1 MLYSILYDIFILSE
15 TIFAID
21 VENGVKVPRRIGF
34 DGIMTFLGGYAG
46 YAVAMFI
53 AYYLLR
59 SFGLYRMA
67 KARGLENPKMCFVPF
82 YAFIMLSRL
91 RSDCNALKK
100 HKFYPIV
107 AISALGAFLLF
118 SVVLDSFFSLRI
130 ISQLVETER
139 IAPGTAVLTEEM
151 FAYNSNLANVL
162 SNLTDVS
169 KIVYMVFVALLYCDL
184 FRTYSPLRTRTHLTL
199 SVIFTVLT
207 GSSLLY
213 GAFTLSL
220 SGRSAVNF
228 DEILEKRRIYY
239 GYGNPGI
246 PYSRS
251 PYSDGGNAS
260 GSYGEDRTDPSQDP
274 FSDFADTNK
283 NSRSD
288 DPFGEFSGGS
298 TQGKTNSDDP
308 FADFGSDNG
317 YSGKNSGNSRD
328 GKPYDGKSDDDTDSL
343 F

>member
-139 IAPGTAVLTEEM
+139 IAPGTAILTEEM
-151 FAYNSNLANVL
+151 FAYNTNLANVL

-213 GAFTLSL
+213 GAFALSL

-228 DEILEKRRIYY
+228 DEILAKRRIYY
-239 GYGNPGI
+239 GYGNPGN
-246 PYSRS
+246 PYARP

-317 YSGKNSGNSRD
+317 YSGKNSDNSRD

>member
-139 IAPGTAVLTEEM
+139 VAPGTAVLTEEM
-151 FAYNSNLANVL
+151 FAYNTNLANVL

-228 DEILEKRRIYY
+228 DEILAKRRIYY
-239 GYGNPGI
+239 GYGNPGN
-246 PYSRS
+246 PYARP

-260 GSYGEDRTDPSQDP
+260 GSFGEDRSDPSQDP
-274 FSDFADTNK
+274 FSDFADTKK

-288 DPFGEFSGGS
+288 DPFGEFSGDS

-317 YSGKNSGNSRD
+317 YSGKNSDNSRD

>member
-82 YAFIMLSRL
+82 YSFIMLSRL

-151 FAYNSNLANVL
+151 FAYNTNLASVL

-228 DEILEKRRIYY
+228 DEILAKRRIYY
-239 GYGNPGI
+239 GYGNPGN
-246 PYSRS
+246 PYARP

-260 GSYGEDRTDPSQDP
+260 GSFGEDRSDPSQDP
-274 FSDFADTNK
+274 FSDFADTKK

-288 DPFGEFSGGS
+288 DPFGEFSGDS

-317 YSGKNSGNSRD
+317 YSGKNSDNSRD

>member
-15 TIFAID
+15 TIFEID
-21 VENGVKVPRRIGF
+21 VENGVELPRRLGYG
-34 DGIMTFLGGYAG
+34 GIMTFLGGYVG
-46 YAVAMFI
+46 YAVVMFI
-53 AYYLLR
+53 VYYLLR

-67 KARGLENPKMCFVPF
+67 KARGFENPKMCFVPF

-107 AISALGAFLLF
+107 AISALGAFILF
-118 SVVLDSFFSLRI
+118 SVVLDSFFAVRI

-139 IAPGTAVLTEEM
+139 AASGTAVLTEEM
-151 FAYNSNLANVL
+151 FAYNAGLADIFSNLM
-162 SNLTDVS
+162 DIS
-169 KIVYMVFVALLYCDL
+169 KLVYIVFAALLYCDL

-220 SGRSAVNF
+220 SGRPAVNF
-228 DEILEKRRIYY
+228 DEILAKRKIYY
-239 GYGNPGI
+239 GYGNAGN

-251 PYSDGGNAS
+251 PYSDGGNGA
-260 GSYGEDRTDPSQDP
+260 GSYGNDRSDPSQDP

-288 DPFGEFSGGS
+288 DPFGEFSGGN
-298 TQGKTNSDDP
+298 THEKTNSDDP

-317 YSGKNSGNSRD
+317 NSGKSDGNSGN
-328 GKPYDGKSDDDTDSL
+328 GKSYDGKSNDDSDSL

>member
-207 GSSLLY
+207 SSSLLY

-228 DEILEKRRIYY
+228 DEILAKRKIYY
-239 GYGNPGI
+239 GYGNPSN

-251 PYSDGGNAS
+251 PYFDGGNAS

-317 YSGKNSGNSRD
+317 YSGKNSDNSRD

>member
-82 YAFIMLSRL
+82 YAFVMLSRL

-151 FAYNSNLANVL
+151 FAYNTNLANVL
-162 SNLTDVS
+162 SNLADVS

-228 DEILEKRRIYY
+228 DEILAKRKIYY
-239 GYGNPGI
+239 GYGNPGN
-246 PYSRS
+246 

-260 GSYGEDRTDPSQDP
+260 GSFGEDHSDPSQDP

-317 YSGKNSGNSRD
+317 YSGKNSDNSRD

>member
-228 DEILEKRRIYY
+228 DEILAKRRIYY
-239 GYGNPGI
+239 GYGNPGN
-246 PYSRS
+246 PYARP

-260 GSYGEDRTDPSQDP
+260 GSFGEDRSDPSQDP

-317 YSGKNSGNSRD
+317 YSGKNSDNSHD
-328 GKPYDGKSDDDTDSL
+328 EKPYDGKSDDDTDSL

>member
-151 FAYNSNLANVL
+151 FAYNTNLANVL

-228 DEILEKRRIYY
+228 DEILAKRKIYY
-239 GYGNPGI
+239 GYGNPGN
-246 PYSRS
+246 PYSGS

-260 GSYGEDRTDPSQDP
+260 GSYGEDRSDPSQDP
-274 FSDFADTNK
+274 FSDFADTKK

-317 YSGKNSGNSRD
+317 YSGKNSGNSHD
-328 GKPYDGKSDDDTDSL
+328 EKPYDGKSDDDTDSL

>member
-151 FAYNSNLANVL
+151 FAYNTNLANVL

-228 DEILEKRRIYY
+228 DEILAKRRIYY
-239 GYGNPGI
+239 VYGNPGN
-246 PYSRS
+246 PYARS

-260 GSYGEDRTDPSQDP
+260 GSYGEDRSDPSQDP

-317 YSGKNSGNSRD
+317 YSGKNNDNSRD

>member
-151 FAYNSNLANVL
+151 FAYNTNLASVL

-228 DEILEKRRIYY
+228 DEILAKRKIYY
-239 GYGNPGI
+239 GYGNPGN

-251 PYSDGGNAS
+251 PYSDGGNAA
-260 GSYGEDRTDPSQDP
+260 GSFGEDRSDPSQDP

-317 YSGKNSGNSRD
+317 YSGKNSDNSRD

>member
-151 FAYNSNLANVL
+151 FAYNTNLANVL

-228 DEILEKRRIYY
+228 DEILAKRRIYY
-239 GYGNPGI
+239 GYGNPGN
-246 PYSRS
+246 PYARP

-260 GSYGEDRTDPSQDP
+260 GSYGEDRSDPSQDP

>member
-15 TIFAID
+15 TIFEID
-21 VENGVKVPRRIGF
+21 VENGVELPRRLGYG
-34 DGIMTFLGGYAG
+34 GIMTFLGGYVG
-46 YAVAMFI
+46 YAVVMFI
-53 AYYLLR
+53 VYYLLR

-67 KARGLENPKMCFVPF
+67 KARGFENPKMCFVPF

-100 HKFYPIV
+100 HKFYPFV
-107 AISALGAFLLF
+107 AISALGAFILF
-118 SVVLDSFFSLRI
+118 SVVLDLFFAVRI

-139 IAPGTAVLTEEM
+139 AASGTAVLTKEM
-151 FAYNSNLANVL
+151 FAYNAGLADIFSNLM
-162 SNLTDVS
+162 DIS
-169 KIVYMVFVALLYCDL
+169 KLVYIVFAALLYCDL

-220 SGRSAVNF
+220 SGRPAVNF
-228 DEILEKRRIYY
+228 DEILAKRRIYY
-239 GYGNPGI
+239 GYGNAGN

-260 GSYGEDRTDPSQDP
+260 GSFGEDRSDPSQDP
-274 FSDFADTNK
+274 FSDFADTKK

-317 YSGKNSGNSRD
+317 YSGKNSDSSRD

>member
-53 AYYLLR
+53 AYYLFR

-82 YAFIMLSRL
+82 YAFVMLSRL

-151 FAYNSNLANVL
+151 FAYNTNLANVL

-228 DEILEKRRIYY
+228 DEILAKRKIYY
-239 GYGNPGI
+239 GYGK
-246 PYSRS
+246 SRQS
-251 PYSDGGNAS
+251 LFEIALFRRRNAS
-260 GSYGEDRTDPSQDP
+260 GSFGEDRTDPSQDP

-288 DPFGEFSGGS
+288 DPFGEFSVGS

-308 FADFGSDNG
+308 FADFGADNG
-317 YSGKNSGNSRD
+317 YSGKNSDNSRD

>member
-151 FAYNSNLANVL
+151 FAYNTNLANVL

-207 GSSLLY
+207 RSRFLFPVVPPLISTKYLRREEFITAMVIPAILMRDRLIPTAATLREVSAKTAPIPRRILFRILRIRKKTVVRTILSESFRATVRRVKPIRTILSPISARITDIPAKTTTILAMESRMTGSLTTTPIRY
-213 GAFTLSL
+213 FNLSL
-220 SGRSAVNF
+220 
-228 DEILEKRRIYY
+228 
-239 GYGNPGI
+239 
-246 PYSRS
+246 
-251 PYSDGGNAS
+251 
-260 GSYGEDRTDPSQDP
+260 
-274 FSDFADTNK
+274 
-283 NSRSD
+283 
-288 DPFGEFSGGS
+288 
-298 TQGKTNSDDP
+298 
-308 FADFGSDNG
+308 
-317 YSGKNSGNSRD
+317 
-328 GKPYDGKSDDDTDSL
+328 
-343 F
+343 

>member
-151 FAYNSNLANVL
+151 FAYNTNLANVL

-228 DEILEKRRIYY
+228 DEILAKRKIYY
-239 GYGNPGI
+239 GYGNPGN
-246 PYSRS
+246 PYARP

-317 YSGKNSGNSRD
+317 YSGKNSDNSRD

>member
-151 FAYNSNLANVL
+151 FAYNTNLANVL

-228 DEILEKRRIYY
+228 DEILAKRRIYC
-239 GYGNPGI
+239 GYGNPGN
-246 PYSRS
+246 PYARS

-260 GSYGEDRTDPSQDP
+260 GSYGEDRSDPSQDP

-317 YSGKNSGNSRD
+317 YSGKNNDNSRD

>member
-130 ISQLVETER
+130 I
-139 IAPGTAVLTEEM
+139 
-151 FAYNSNLANVL
+151 
-162 SNLTDVS
+162 
-169 KIVYMVFVALLYCDL
+169 
-184 FRTYSPLRTRTHLTL
+184 
-199 SVIFTVLT
+199 
-207 GSSLLY
+207 
-213 GAFTLSL
+213 
-220 SGRSAVNF
+220 
-228 DEILEKRRIYY
+228 
-239 GYGNPGI
+239 
-246 PYSRS
+246 
-251 PYSDGGNAS
+251 
-260 GSYGEDRTDPSQDP
+260 
-274 FSDFADTNK
+274 
-283 NSRSD
+283 
-288 DPFGEFSGGS
+288 
-298 TQGKTNSDDP
+298 
-308 FADFGSDNG
+308 
-317 YSGKNSGNSRD
+317 
-328 GKPYDGKSDDDTDSL
+328 
-343 F
+343 

>member
-46 YAVAMFI
+46 Y
-53 AYYLLR
+53 
-59 SFGLYRMA
+59 
-67 KARGLENPKMCFVPF
+67 
-82 YAFIMLSRL
+82 
-91 RSDCNALKK
+91 
-100 HKFYPIV
+100 
-107 AISALGAFLLF
+107 
-118 SVVLDSFFSLRI
+118 
-130 ISQLVETER
+130 
-139 IAPGTAVLTEEM
+139 
-151 FAYNSNLANVL
+151 SNLANVL

-228 DEILEKRRIYY
+228 DEILAKRRIYY
-239 GYGNPGI
+239 GYGNPGN

-260 GSYGEDRTDPSQDP
+260 GSFGEDRSDPSQDP

-317 YSGKNSGNSRD
+317 NSGKNSDNSRD

>member
-91 RSDCNALKK
+91 RSDFNALKK

-151 FAYNSNLANVL
+151 FAYNTNLANVL

-228 DEILEKRRIYY
+228 DEILAKRRIYY
-239 GYGNPGI
+239 GYGNPGN
-246 PYSRS
+246 PYARS

-260 GSYGEDRTDPSQDP
+260 GSYGEDRSDPSQDP

-317 YSGKNSGNSRD
+317 YSGKNNDNSRD

>member
-151 FAYNSNLANVL
+151 FAYNTNLANVL

-228 DEILEKRRIYY
+228 DEILAKRRIYY
-239 GYGNPGI
+239 GYGNPGN
-246 PYSRS
+246 PYARP

-308 FADFGSDNG
+308 FADFGSDKG
-317 YSGKNSGNSRD
+317 YSGKNNDNSRD

>member
-151 FAYNSNLANVL
+151 FAYNTNLANVL

-228 DEILEKRRIYY
+228 DEILAKRKIYY
-239 GYGNPGI
+239 GYGNPGN

-251 PYSDGGNAS
+251 SYSDGGNAS
-260 GSYGEDRTDPSQDP
+260 GSFGEDRSDPSQDP

-317 YSGKNSGNSRD
+317 YSGKNSDNSRN

>member
-67 KARGLENPKMCFVPF
+67 KARGLDNPKMCFVPF

-151 FAYNSNLANVL
+151 FAYNTNLANVL

-228 DEILEKRRIYY
+228 DEILAKRKIYY
-239 GYGNPGI
+239 GYGNPGN

-260 GSYGEDRTDPSQDP
+260 GSFGEDRTDPSQDP

-317 YSGKNSGNSRD
+317 YSGKNSDNSRD

>member
-1 MLYSILYDIFILSE
+1 MLYSVLYDIFILSE

-107 AISALGAFLLF
+107 AISALGTFLLF

-151 FAYNSNLANVL
+151 FAYNTNLANVL

-228 DEILEKRRIYY
+228 DEILAKRRIYY
-239 GYGNPGI
+239 GYGNPGN

-317 YSGKNSGNSRD
+317 YSGKNSDNSRN
-328 GKPYDGKSDDDTDSL
+328 GKPHDGKSDDDTDSL

>member
-1 MLYSILYDIFILSE
+1 
-15 TIFAID
+15 
-21 VENGVKVPRRIGF
+21 
-34 DGIMTFLGGYAG
+34 MTFLGGYAG

-151 FAYNSNLANVL
+151 FAYHSTLANVF

-228 DEILEKRRIYY
+228 DEILAKRRIYY
-239 GYGNPGI
+239 GYGNPGN
-246 PYSRS
+246 PYAGS

-317 YSGKNSGNSRD
+317 YSGKNSDNSRD

>member
-151 FAYNSNLANVL
+151 FAYNTNLANVL

-228 DEILEKRRIYY
+228 DEILAKRKIY
-239 GYGNPGI
+239 
-246 PYSRS
+246 
-251 PYSDGGNAS
+251 
-260 GSYGEDRTDPSQDP
+260 
-274 FSDFADTNK
+274 
-283 NSRSD
+283 
-288 DPFGEFSGGS
+288 
-298 TQGKTNSDDP
+298 
-308 FADFGSDNG
+308 
-317 YSGKNSGNSRD
+317 
-328 GKPYDGKSDDDTDSL
+328 
-343 F
+343 

>member
-82 YAFIMLSRL
+82 YAFVMLSRL

-228 DEILEKRRIYY
+228 DEILAKRRIYY
-239 GYGNPGI
+239 GYGNPGN
-246 PYSRS
+246 PYARP

-260 GSYGEDRTDPSQDP
+260 GSFGEDRSDSSQDP

-317 YSGKNSGNSRD
+317 YSGKNSDNSRD
-328 GKPYDGKSDDDTDSL
+328 EKPYDGKSDDDTDSL

>member
-151 FAYNSNLANVL
+151 FAYNTNLANVL

-228 DEILEKRRIYY
+228 DEILAKRRIYY
-239 GYGNPGI
+239 GYGNPGN
-246 PYSRS
+246 PYARP

-260 GSYGEDRTDPSQDP
+260 GSYGEDRSDPSQDP

-317 YSGKNSGNSRD
+317 YSGKNSDNSRD

>member
-151 FAYNSNLANVL
+151 FAYNTNLASVL

-228 DEILEKRRIYY
+228 DEILAKRRIYY
-239 GYGNPGI
+239 GYGNPGN
-246 PYSRS
+246 PYARP

-308 FADFGSDNG
+308 FADFGSDKG
-317 YSGKNSGNSRD
+317 YSGKNNDNSRD

>member
-82 YAFIMLSRL
+82 YAFVMLSRL

-151 FAYNSNLANVL
+151 FAYNTNLASVL

-228 DEILEKRRIYY
+228 DEILAKRRIYY
-239 GYGNPGI
+239 GYGNPN
-246 PYSRS
+246 PYARS

-260 GSYGEDRTDPSQDP
+260 GSYGEDRSDPSQDP

-308 FADFGSDNG
+308 FADFGSNNG
-317 YSGKNSGNSRD
+317 YSGKNNGNSHNE
-328 GKPYDGKSDDDTDSL
+328 KPYDGKSDDDTDSL

>member
-118 SVVLDSFFSLRI
+118 SIVLDSFFSLRI

-151 FAYNSNLANVL
+151 FAYNTNLANVL

-228 DEILEKRRIYY
+228 DEILAKRKIYY
-239 GYGNPGI
+239 GYGNPGN
-246 PYSRS
+246 PYARP

-260 GSYGEDRTDPSQDP
+260 GSFGEDRSDPSQDP

-317 YSGKNSGNSRD
+317 YSGKNSDNSRD

>member
-82 YAFIMLSRL
+82 YAFVMLSRL

-228 DEILEKRRIYY
+228 DEILAKRRIYY
-239 GYGNPGI
+239 GYGNPGN
-246 PYSRS
+246 PYARP

-260 GSYGEDRTDPSQDP
+260 GSFGEDRSDSSQDP

-288 DPFGEFSGGS
+288 DPFGEFSGGR

-317 YSGKNSGNSRD
+317 YSGKNSDNSRD
-328 GKPYDGKSDDDTDSL
+328 EKPYDGKSDDDTDSL